1 MSMDGKTF
9 LAAFQVGSRLYPDE
23 VDRRINRGK
32 INLQKNLL
40 ELEEEVERAKKEREK
55 TGLKEFNEFKQGF
68 EKLDLN
74 NVNFPTQWKN
84 LVSKH
89 ITGISMSPTA
99 NAMYK
104 NIKDTVIKSEV
115 YKASEVGTADV
126 ARAVQHWN
134 QNNLEKITDIANLP
148 DDIRQSVVKSH
159 KDFLREEKKTEL
171 RDELTLRD
179 EVTREGDERATFT
192 TFLQETGSSYKPE
205 DFNKP
210 EARNEMRRHNQIK
223 EVNDLAIQAGKDGI
237 PLLKRLKIKED
248 GSGYENL
255 VPIKAELQEI
265 IDEKKRKRGQAG
277 KSLSEA
283 EGNAL
288 AYSERMR
295 FDNRIMDQAEINGV
309 NPRKDLID
317 GFIAN
322 YTQDKS
328 FSIGNALLDEG
339 FQSFKVAADN
349 FIRAVLR
356 KESGAAIAESEYI
369 GAFRDYIPLLGDSQK
384 VVEQKRALRK
394 GITNTMRKISGI
406 PWDDSEFVNA
416 PLQFSAVL
424 GDDGEVEA
432 TARQQADKYF
442 NLGYINPGDIIEIET
457 DTGWQPMLVPKQ
469 DEPKPKKTP

>member
-1 MSMDGKTF
+1 MAMDGKTF

-55 TGLKEFNEFKQGF
+55 TGLENLSKFETGFKG
-68 EKLDLN
+68 LN
-74 NVNFPTQWKN
+74 MNSTNFPSQYKK
-84 LVSKH
+84 LVSEH
-89 ITGISMSPTA
+89 ITGIAMSPTA
-99 NAMYK
+99 K
-104 NIKDTVIKSEV
+104 TRFQEIDKTVKENSI
-115 YKASEVGTADV
+115 YKAAVDAENETAV
-126 ARAVQHWN
+126 AISNWN
-134 QNNLEKITDIANLP
+134 RKNPLNQITDLANTPP
-148 DDIRQSVVKSH
+148 DILAAANDSYKEDL
-159 KDFLREEKKTEL
+159 KEEEKQKL
-171 RDELTLRD
+171 RDELTLKD
-179 EVTREGDERATFT
+179 KVTREGDERATFA

-369 GAFRDYIPLLGDSQK
+369 GAFRDYIPLLGDSPK

-394 GITNTMRKISGI
+394 GITNTMRKISGV

-416 PLQFSAVL
+416 PLQFKSK
-424 GDDGEVEA
+424 E
-432 TARQQADKYF
+432 QADKYF
-442 NLGYINPGDIIEIET
+442 NLGYIQPGDTIEIEMPN
-457 DTGWQPMLVPKQ
+457 GFQSFIYK
-469 DEPKPKKTP
+469 PKPKKTP

>member
-1 MSMDGKTF
+1 MSMSGKTF

-40 ELEEEVERAKKEREK
+40 ELEEEVERAKKERET

-68 EKLDLN
+68 EKLDLD

-99 NAMYK
+99 KAMYD
-104 NIKDTVIKSEV
+104 NIKKTVVESEIYKSF
-115 YKASEVGTADV
+115 EVGEADV

-134 QNNLEKITDIANLP
+134 RNNLEKITDLANLP
-148 DDIRQSVVKSH
+148 DDTKQSLIQSH
-159 KDFLREEKKTEL
+159 KDFLKEEEKQKL
-171 RDELTLRD
+171 SDELTLKD
-179 EVTREGDERATFT
+179 KVAREGDERATFT

-369 GAFRDYIPLLGDSQK
+369 GAFRDYIPLLGDSPK

-394 GITNTMRKISGI
+394 GITNTMRKISGV

-442 NLGYINPGDIIEIET
+442 NLGYIQPGDTIEIEMPN
-457 DTGWQPMLVPKQ
+457 GFQSFIYK
-469 DEPKPKKTP
+469 PKPQKTP

>member
-32 INLQKNLL
+32 INLQKELL
-40 ELEEEVERAKKEREK
+40 ELEKDVEIAKKEREK
-55 TGLKEFNEFKQGF
+55 TGLENLSKFESGFKG
-68 EKLDLN
+68 LN
-74 NVNFPTQWKN
+74 MNSTNFPSQYKK
-84 LVSKH
+84 LVSEH
-89 ITGISMSPTA
+89 ITGIAMSPTA
-99 NAMYK
+99 K
-104 NIKDTVIKSEV
+104 TRFQEIDKTVKENSI
-115 YKASEVGTADV
+115 YKAAVDAENETAV
-126 ARAVQHWN
+126 AISNWN
-134 QNNLEKITDIANLP
+134 RKNPLNQITDLANTPP
-148 DDIRQSVVKSH
+148 DILAAANDSYKEDL
-159 KDFLREEKKTEL
+159 KKEEKQKL
-171 RDELTLRD
+171 RDELTLKD

-192 TFLQETGSSYKPE
+192 TFLQETGSDYKPE

-210 EARNEMRRHNQIK
+210 EARDEMRRHNQIK
-223 EVNDLAIQAGKDGI
+223 EVNDLAILAGKDGI
-237 PLLKRLKIKED
+237 PRLKRLKIKED

-295 FDNRIMDQAEINGV
+295 FDNRIMDQAEILGV
-309 NPRKDLID
+309 SPEKDLVD
-317 GFIAN
+317 GFIAS
-322 YTQDKS
+322 YTQNKD
-328 FSIGNALLDEG
+328 FSIGNALLTEG

-369 GAFRDYIPLLGDSQK
+369 GAFRDYIPLLGDSPK
-384 VVEQKRALRK
+384 VVKQKRALRQ

-406 PWDDSEFVNA
+406 PWEDSEFVNA
-416 PLQFSAVL
+416 PLQFSRIL
-424 GDDGEVEA
+424 GDDGKVEA
-432 TARQQADKYF
+432 TAKEQADKYF
-442 NLGYINPGDIIEIET
+442 KLGYINPGDTIEIET
-457 DTGWQPMLVPKQ
+457 PNGYQSFIYK
-469 DEPKPKKTP
+469 PKPKKTP

>member
-1 MSMDGKTF
+1 MAMDGKTF

-55 TGLKEFNEFKQGF
+55 TGLENLSKFETGFKG
-68 EKLDLN
+68 LN
-74 NVNFPTQWKN
+74 MNSTNFPSQYKK
-84 LVSKH
+84 LVSEH
-89 ITGISMSPTA
+89 ITGIAMSPTA
-99 NAMYK
+99 K
-104 NIKDTVIKSEV
+104 TRFQEIDKTVKENSI
-115 YKASEVGTADV
+115 YKAAVDAENETAV
-126 ARAVQHWN
+126 AISNWN
-134 QNNLEKITDIANLP
+134 RKNPLNQITDLANTPP
-148 DDIRQSVVKSH
+148 DILAAANDSYKEDL
-159 KDFLREEKKTEL
+159 KEEEKQKL
-171 RDELTLRD
+171 RDELTLKD
-179 EVTREGDERATFT
+179 EVAREGDERATFA

-369 GAFRDYIPLLGDSQK
+369 GAFRDYIPLLGDSPK

-394 GITNTMRKISGI
+394 GITNTMRKISGV

-416 PLQFSAVL
+416 PLQFKSK
-424 GDDGEVEA
+424 E
-432 TARQQADKYF
+432 QADKYF
-442 NLGYINPGDIIEIET
+442 NLGYIQPGDTIEIEMPN
-457 DTGWQPMLVPKQ
+457 GFQSFIYK
-469 DEPKPKKTP
+469 PKPKKTP

>member
-1 MSMDGKTF
+1 MAMDGKTF

-55 TGLKEFNEFKQGF
+55 TGLENLSKFETGFKG
-68 EKLDLN
+68 LN
-74 NVNFPTQWKN
+74 MNSTNFPAQYKK
-84 LVSKH
+84 LVSEH
-89 ITGISMSPTA
+89 ITGIAMSPTA
-99 NAMYK
+99 K
-104 NIKDTVIKSEV
+104 TRFQEIDKTVKENSI
-115 YKASEVGTADV
+115 YKAAVDAENETAV
-126 ARAVQHWN
+126 AISNWN
-134 QNNLEKITDIANLP
+134 RKNPLNQITDLANTPP
-148 DDIRQSVVKSH
+148 DILAAANDSYKEDL
-159 KDFLREEKKTEL
+159 KEEEKQKL
-171 RDELTLRD
+171 RDELTLKD
-179 EVTREGDERATFT
+179 EVAREGDERATFA

-369 GAFRDYIPLLGDSQK
+369 GAFRDYIPLLGDSPK

-394 GITNTMRKISGI
+394 GITNTMRKISGV

-442 NLGYINPGDIIEIET
+442 NLGYIQPGDTIEIEMPN
-457 DTGWQPMLVPKQ
+457 GFQSFIYK
-469 DEPKPKKTP
+469 PKPQKTP

>member
-1 MSMDGKTF
+1 MAMDGKTF

-23 VDRRINRGK
+23 VDRRISRGK
-32 INLQKNLL
+32 IDLEKNLL
-40 ELEEEVERAKKEREK
+40 RIKQEAETAAKEREK

-68 EKLDLN
+68 DKLDLN

-99 NAMYK
+99 DAMYK
-104 NIKDTVIKSEV
+104 NIKDTVIKSEI
-115 YKASEVGTADV
+115 YKGHEIDEADV
-126 ARAVQHWN
+126 GRAIRHWN
-134 QNNLEKITDIANLP
+134 QNNLEKITDFRNIP
-148 DDIRQSVVKSH
+148 DDIKQSVVKSH
-159 KDFLREEKKTEL
+159 KDFLREEKKNEL
-171 RDELTLRD
+171 RDELTLKD
-179 EVTREGDERATFT
+179 EVAREGDERATFT

-210 EARNEMRRHNQIK
+210 EARDEMRRHNQIK

-265 IDEKKRKRGQAG
+265 IDEKKRKRSQAG
-277 KSLSEA
+277 KSLSQE

-288 AYSERMR
+288 SYSERMR
-295 FDNRIMDQAEINGV
+295 FDNRIMDQAEILGV
-309 NPRKDLID
+309 NPEKDLVD
-317 GFIAN
+317 GFIAS
-322 YTQDKS
+322 YTQNKD
-328 FSIGNALLDEG
+328 FSIGNALLTEG

-384 VVEQKRALRK
+384 VVKQKRALRQ

-406 PWDDSEFVNA
+406 PWEDSEFVNA
-416 PLQFSAVL
+416 PLQFSRIL
-424 GDDGEVEA
+424 GDDGKVEA
-432 TARQQADKYF
+432 TAEEQADKYF
-442 NLGYINPGDIIEIET
+442 NLGYIQPGDTIEIEMPN
-457 DTGWQPMLVPKQ
+457 GYQSFIYK
-469 DEPKPKKTP
+469 PKPKKTP

>member
-1 MSMDGKTF
+1 MAMDGKTF

-55 TGLKEFNEFKQGF
+55 TGLENLSKFETGFKG
-68 EKLDLN
+68 LN
-74 NVNFPTQWKN
+74 MNSTNFPAQYKK
-84 LVSKH
+84 LVSEH
-89 ITGISMSPTA
+89 ITGIAMSPTA
-99 NAMYK
+99 K
-104 NIKDTVIKSEV
+104 TRFQEIDKTVKENSI
-115 YKASEVGTADV
+115 YKAAVDAENETAV
-126 ARAVQHWN
+126 AISNWN
-134 QNNLEKITDIANLP
+134 RKNPLNQITDLANTPP
-148 DDIRQSVVKSH
+148 DILAAANDSYKEDL
-159 KDFLREEKKTEL
+159 KEEEKQKL
-171 RDELTLRD
+171 RDELTLKD
-179 EVTREGDERATFT
+179 EVAREGDERATFA

-369 GAFRDYIPLLGDSQK
+369 GAFRDYIPLLGDSPK

-394 GITNTMRKISGI
+394 GITNTMRKISGV

-416 PLQFSAVL
+416 PLQFKSK
-424 GDDGEVEA
+424 E
-432 TARQQADKYF
+432 QADKYF
-442 NLGYINPGDIIEIET
+442 NLGYIQPGDTIEIEMPN
-457 DTGWQPMLVPKQ
+457 GFQSFIYK
-469 DEPKPKKTP
+469 PKPKKTP

>member
-1 MSMDGKTF
+1 MAMDGKTF

-40 ELEEEVERAKKEREK
+40 ELEEEVERAKKERET

-99 NAMYK
+99 KTMYD
-104 NIKDTVIKSEV
+104 NIKKTVVESEV
-115 YKASEVGTADV
+115 YKSFEVGEADV

-134 QNNLEKITDIANLP
+134 RNNLEKITDLANLP
-148 DDIRQSVVKSH
+148 DDTKQSLIQSH
-159 KDFLREEKKTEL
+159 KDFLKEEEKQKL
-171 RDELTLRD
+171 RDELTLKD

-369 GAFRDYIPLLGDSQK
+369 GAFRDYIPLLGDSPK

-394 GITNTMRKISGI
+394 GITNTMRKISGV

-416 PLQFSAVL
+416 PLQFKSK
-424 GDDGEVEA
+424 E
-432 TARQQADKYF
+432 QADKYF
-442 NLGYINPGDIIEIET
+442 NLGYIQPGDTIEIEMPN
-457 DTGWQPMLVPKQ
+457 GFQSFIYK
-469 DEPKPKKTP
+469 PKPQKTP

>member
-1 MSMDGKTF
+1 MAMDGKTF

-32 INLQKNLL
+32 INLQKELL
-40 ELEEEVERAKKEREK
+40 ELEKDVEIAKKEREK

-159 KDFLREEKKTEL
+159 KDFLREERKTEL
-171 RDELTLRD
+171 RDELTLKD
-179 EVTREGDERATFT
+179 EVAREGDERATFT

-210 EARNEMRRHNQIK
+210 EARNEMRIHNQLK
-223 EVNDLAIQAGKDGI
+223 EVKDLAIEAGKDGV
-237 PLLKRLKIKED
+237 PLLKRLKVKDD
-248 GSGYENL
+248 GTGYANDTE
-255 VPIKAELQEI
+255 IKAELQEI
-265 IDEKKRKRGQAG
+265 IDNRKTKRGLQT
-277 KSLSEA
+277 KSLSESQ
-283 EGNAL
+283 GNAFS
-288 AYSERMR
+288 YSERMR
-295 FDNRIMDQAEINGV
+295 FDNRVIDQMYVKGLVPEDNIL
-309 NPRKDLID
+309 D
-317 GFIAN
+317 
-322 YTQDKS
+322 T
-328 FSIGNALLDEG
+328 LLTDWG
-339 FQSFKVAADN
+339 SDSKTDFFNVVVDPKFRQFKTATDN

-356 KESGAAIAESEYI
+356 KESGAAIAESEYR
-369 GAFRDYIPLLGDSQK
+369 GAFRDYIPRLGDDPET
-384 VVEQKRALRK
+384 VEQKRRLRL
-394 GITNTMRKISGI
+394 GITNVMRRVSSI
-406 PWDDSEFVNA
+406 PWDDEGGIPLQ
-416 PLQFSAVL
+416 PLQF
-424 GDDGEVEA
+424 DTKE
-432 TARQQADKYF
+432 QAEKYF
-442 NLGYINPGDIIEIET
+442 NLGYVQPGDTIEIKT
-457 DTGWQPMLVPKQ
+457 DSGWQPYIYK
-469 DEPKPKKTP
+469 PKPKKTP

>member
-23 VDRRINRGK
+23 VDRRISRGK
-32 INLQKNLL
+32 IDIEKNLL
-40 ELEEEVERAKKEREK
+40 RIKQEAEKAAKEREA

-99 NAMYK
+99 KTMYD
-104 NIKDTVIKSEV
+104 NIKKTVVESEV
-115 YKASEVGTADV
+115 YKSFEVGEADV

-134 QNNLEKITDIANLP
+134 RNNLEKITDLANLP
-148 DDIRQSVVKSH
+148 DDTKQSLIQSH
-159 KDFLREEKKTEL
+159 KDFLKEEEKQKL
-171 RDELTLRD
+171 SDELTLRD
-179 EVTREGDERATFT
+179 KVTREGDERATFT
-192 TFLQETGSSYKPE
+192 TFLQETGSDYKPE

-265 IDEKKRKRGQAG
+265 IDEKKRKRSQAG
-277 KSLSEA
+277 KSLSQE

-288 AYSERMR
+288 SYSERMR
-295 FDNRIMDQAEINGV
+295 FDNRIMDQAEILGV
-309 NPRKDLID
+309 SPEKDLID
-317 GFIAN
+317 GFIAD

-369 GAFRDYIPLLGDSQK
+369 GAFRDYIPLLGDSPK
-384 VVEQKRALRK
+384 VVKQKRALRQ

-406 PWDDSEFVNA
+406 PWEDSEFVNA
-416 PLQFSAVL
+416 PLQFSRIL
-424 GDDGEVEA
+424 GDDGKVEA
-432 TARQQADKYF
+432 TAEEQADNYF
-442 NLGYINPGDIIEIET
+442 NLGYIQPGDTIEIET
-457 DTGWQPMLVPKQ
+457 PNGYQSFIYK
-469 DEPKPKKTP
+469 PKPKKTP